1 MKKAFT
7 IIELIFVIIVIGI
20 IASIAIPKLKKN
32 YLPKAAAQVISH
44 IRYTQHMALMDDKFD
59 TTNVDW
65 HRERWMIRFKE
76 DLLYTSPSESYNG
89 VWSYSIFSD
98 ADHDRN
104 PDAVEMAINPLN
116 KNQYL
121 SGGYNN
127 TLHINDKKAMKLM
140 RLGDTYNIKDMAFGG
155 GCRSNT
161 PYIYFDHLGRP
172 FNTMPNTS
180 GSAYQLAASGYHKLL
195 SSTCTISLCSVS
207 DCGTAVGD
215 EIITIKIEPETG
227 YTHL

>member
-65 HRERWMIRFKE
+65 H
-76 DLLYTSPSESYNG
+76 S